1 MGIDLDFWKYKKN
14 VHLDNQKVY
23 EKACC
28 DGEHVDALEAL
39 PIEKILIKIVDSFLD
54 WKHLDEKT
62 FEKDSKGSF
71 QIFTTS
77 QIVRFDCYG
86 MDEDD
91 LNLLID
97 IMLEFDCPLYDPQIS
112 QRFD

>member
-1 MGIDLDFWKYKKN
+1 MGMDLDFWKYKKD

-23 EKACC
+23 EKSCC
-28 DGEHVDALEAL
+28 DGEHVDGLEDL
-39 PIEKILIKIVDSFLD
+39 PIERILIKIADSFSD
-54 WKHLDEKT
+54 WQCIDKET
-62 FEKDSKGSF
+62 FEKEGRGSF

-97 IMLEFDCPLYDPQIS
+97 IMLLFDCPLYDPQIS